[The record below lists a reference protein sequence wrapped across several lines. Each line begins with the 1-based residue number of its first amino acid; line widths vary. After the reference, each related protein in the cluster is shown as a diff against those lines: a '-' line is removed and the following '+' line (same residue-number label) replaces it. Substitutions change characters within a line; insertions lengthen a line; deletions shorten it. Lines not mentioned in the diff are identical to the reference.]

1 MTTRSAASGADLY
14 PHGRRGHSI
23 GSAIRDFF
31 LVWYAMLAG
40 ILLWA
45 IHLVA
50 LASLVQLSCN
60 NPGTDWI
67 THTVTAVT
75 LAGTVLAIVLSVR
88 LLRTGKEQLALTSSG
103 SGSGSG
109 DPAITEAHR
118 EDPDRTKPD
127 PEEDPDRTEPNP
139 EENRDREDPDRTD
152 PNFGDFHPDDFDSG
166 STPPQRLIFMG
177 RFGILIGSISALLI
191 VMEEVY
197 AVALHSTTCA

>member
-1 MTTRSAASGADLY
+1 MTTRSAASEADLY
-14 PHGRRGHSI
+14 PHGRHGHSI
-23 GSAIRDFF
+23 GSAVRDFF

-88 LLRTGKEQLALTSSG
+88 LLRVGKEQLTLTASVSV
-103 SGSGSG
+103 SD
-109 DPAITEAHR
+109 DPVR
-118 EDPDRTKPD
+118 DDPVRDDPDP
-127 PEEDPDRTEPNP
+127 
-139 EENRDREDPDRTD
+139 
-152 PNFGDFHPDDFDSG
+152 GDSHPDDFDSG
-166 STPPQRLIFMG
+166 STPPERLIFMG